1 MQAFDLDLKATF
13 ESFCFERRLESFGG
27 ELAVLLLIT
36 ASLGLC
42 SIALA
47 YWPNRDAVHA
57 ADMADLVEHEKNKKR
72 LQADYIKKNTTIR
85 KRGHEGALQ
94 IFFVRFNVL
103 GMLIGAIGA
112 VLALSGT
119 IDSTLG
125 IPPYQ
130 GHEEQGSP

>member
-1 MQAFDLDLKATF
+1 MRAVQAFDLDLKATF

-27 ELAVLLLIT
+27 ERVVLLLIA

-72 LQADYIKKNTTIR
+72 LQADYIREDDTIR
-85 KRGHEGALQ
+85 KC
-94 IFFVRFNVL
+94 
-103 GMLIGAIGA
+103 
-112 VLALSGT
+112 
-119 IDSTLG
+119 
-125 IPPYQ
+125 
-130 GHEEQGSP
+130 GHEERWRNCC